1 MNIKSITLDIE
12 TEDGIKR
19 IYLDNKQTEMV
30 SKILGLKIDNNN
42 ISYHSDKTLDHL
54 YNMTGNPFR
63 KIFT

>member
-1 MNIKSITLDIE
+1 MDIKNITLDIE

-19 IYLDNKQTEMV
+19 IYLDNKQTEIV
-30 SKILGLKIDNNN
+30 SKILGLKISSNN
-42 ISYHSDKTLDHL
+42 ISYHSDETLEHL